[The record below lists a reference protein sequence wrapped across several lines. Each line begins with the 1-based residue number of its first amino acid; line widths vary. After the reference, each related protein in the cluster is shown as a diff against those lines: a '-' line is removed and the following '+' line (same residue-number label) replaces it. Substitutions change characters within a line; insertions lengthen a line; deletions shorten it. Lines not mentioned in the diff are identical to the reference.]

1 MKTTVFCVTFISLL
15 LLSLTNL
22 IFIFD
27 FSEPIFIRLYGD
39 DEGEDGGHQGEDGG
53 HQGDHQGEDGG
64 HNDHFRKFFNF
75 RFFDRHNNDDTH
87 KPDKKGDDNKVKVK
101 EQDQAKIYKGYGID
115 PADGEGNNKKSFNF
129 AAVGDFGCSK
139 NAKKTV
145 DNIKESKPELVLPL
159 GDLSYQKNA
168 NCWFDI
174 MSPLK
179 DKLMVTLGFHDV
191 NDGQEKMD
199 QYFKSF
205 DLNKPYYSFD
215 YRKVHFIV
223 MASESNFVQGSGQY
237 EFVKQDLEQTSKN
250 KDVDWIIITSYGP
263 FYTSPTT
270 HKSEKSLR
278 EVYHPLFDKYGV
290 DLVLQAHNHN
300 YQRTYPITYN
310 PNDSSEPTIK
320 NQTTSGYY
328 DPTNGTIFAIIGTGG
343 ESFYALDGQAPYVA
357 TQFNK
362 FGFLNIELDNGNPHT
377 TLTGTFFD
385 NKGNEIRDH
394 FTTTKEIK

>member
-1 MKTTVFCVTFISLL
+1 M
-15 LLSLTNL
+15 
-22 IFIFD
+22 
-27 FSEPIFIRLYGD
+27 
-39 DEGEDGGHQGEDGG
+39 
-53 HQGDHQGEDGG
+53 
-64 HNDHFRKFFNF
+64 
-75 RFFDRHNNDDTH
+75 
-87 KPDKKGDDNKVKVK
+87 K

-115 PADGEGNNKKSFNF
+115 PADSEGNNKKSFNF

-139 NAKKTV
+139 NAKTTI
-145 DNIKESKPELVLPL
+145 DNIKDSKPELVLPL

-191 NDGQEKMD
+191 SDGQEKMD

-250 KDVDWIIITSYGP
+250 KDVDWIIITSYGSL
-263 FYTSPTT
+263 YTSPTT
-270 HKSEKSLR
+270 HKSEKPLR
-278 EVYHPLFDKYGV
+278 DLYHPLFDKYGV

-320 NQTTSGYY
+320 NQTTGGYN
-328 DPTNGTIFAIIGTGG
+328 DPTNGTIFAIVGTGR

-362 FGFLNIELDNGNPHT
+362 FGFLNIGLDNGNPHT

-394 FTTTKEIK
+394 FTTIKEIK